1 MPQPF
6 FEARPASGCRR
17 GDSRARRVHRPPVTA
32 TGTYPRRSEHPW
44 RPTTLTPSTHP
55 AWHPRPPPHQFRTST
70 SASAQPKGTS
80 PPQRQAVQ
88 VEGRAR
94 SHVGLLDEKSGGAA
108 QLTGHARCVAAD
120 VRHRFEALPA
130 DSELRPL
137 TKAMLRES
145 VDRLSPSPATTIA
158 QIQNRARLITA
169 LYRAHDRLDTTQNPA
184 SVL

>member
-1 MPQPF
+1 M
-6 FEARPASGCRR
+6 
-17 GDSRARRVHRPPVTA
+17 
-32 TGTYPRRSEHPW
+32 
-44 RPTTLTPSTHP
+44 
-55 AWHPRPPPHQFRTST
+55 
-70 SASAQPKGTS
+70 
-80 PPQRQAVQ
+80 Q

-94 SHVGLLDEKSGGAA
+94 SHVGLLDEESGGAA

-169 LYRAHDRLDTTQNPA
+169 LYRALDRLDTTQNPA
-184 SVL
+184 SAL